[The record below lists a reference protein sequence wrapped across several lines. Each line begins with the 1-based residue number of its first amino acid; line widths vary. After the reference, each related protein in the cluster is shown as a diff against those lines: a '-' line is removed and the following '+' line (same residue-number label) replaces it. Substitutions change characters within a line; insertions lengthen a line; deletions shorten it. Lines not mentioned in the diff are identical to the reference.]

1 MYHILELFHGG
12 IMDSVMK
19 TVRDFITGL
28 TGVLVSVI
36 GLGIVAAIVFGG
48 EVYFFGNVIDTIM
61 GYVVMLGDNGLAGLI
76 VLLIVMGVLNIK

>member
-1 MYHILELFHGG
+1 MTELCHGG

-28 TGVLVSVI
+28 TGVLASVI

>member
-1 MYHILELFHGG
+1 
-12 IMDSVMK
+12 MDSVMK

-28 TGVLVSVI
+28 TGVLASVI

-61 GYVVMLGDNGLAGLI
+61 GYVVMLGENGLAGLI

>member
-1 MYHILELFHGG
+1 
-12 IMDSVMK
+12 MDSVMK

-28 TGVLVSVI
+28 TGVLASVI

>member
-1 MYHILELFHGG
+1 
-12 IMDSVMK
+12 MDSVMK
-19 TVRDFITGL
+19 TVRDFVSGL

-76 VLLIVMGVLNIK
+76 VLLIIMGVLNIK

>member
-1 MYHILELFHGG
+1 
-12 IMDSVMK
+12 MDSVMK

-28 TGVLVSVI
+28 TGVLASVI

-48 EVYFFGNVIDTIM
+48 DVYFFGNVIDTIM

>member
-1 MYHILELFHGG
+1 
-12 IMDSVMK
+12 MDSVMK

-28 TGVLVSVI
+28 TGVLASVI

-76 VLLIVMGVLNIK
+76 VLLFVLGVLNIK

>member
-28 TGVLVSVI
+28 TGVLASVI

>member
-1 MYHILELFHGG
+1 
-12 IMDSVMK
+12 MDSVLK
-19 TVRDFITGL
+19 TVRDFVSGL

-76 VLLIVMGVLNIK
+76 VLLIIMGVLNIK

>member
-1 MYHILELFHGG
+1 
-12 IMDSVMK
+12 MK

-28 TGVLVSVI
+28 TGVLASVI

-48 EVYFFGNVIDTIM
+48 EGYFFGNVIDTIM

>member
-1 MYHILELFHGG
+1 
-12 IMDSVMK
+12 MK

-28 TGVLVSVI
+28 TGVLASVI
-36 GLGIVAAIVFGG
+36 GLGIGAAIVFGG

>member
-1 MYHILELFHGG
+1 
-12 IMDSVMK
+12 MDSVMK

-28 TGVLVSVI
+28 TGVLASVI

-61 GYVVMLGDNGLAGLI
+61 GYVVMLGDSGLAGLI

>member
-1 MYHILELFHGG
+1 
-12 IMDSVMK
+12 MK

-28 TGVLVSVI
+28 TGVLASVI

-61 GYVVMLGDNGLAGLI
+61 GYVVMLGDSGLAGLI

>member
-28 TGVLVSVI
+28 TGVLASVI

-48 EVYFFGNVIDTIM
+48 EVYFFGNVIDPIM

-76 VLLIVMGVLNIK
+76 VLLIIMGVLNIK

>member
-1 MYHILELFHGG
+1 
-12 IMDSVMK
+12 MDSVMK

-28 TGVLVSVI
+28 TGVLASVI

-76 VLLIVMGVLNIK
+76 VLLIIMGVLNIK

>member
-1 MYHILELFHGG
+1 
-12 IMDSVMK
+12 MDSVMK

-28 TGVLVSVI
+28 TGVLASVI

-76 VLLIVMGVLNIK
+76 VLLIVMDVLNIK